1 MEFREMEEGG
11 TVTRS
16 WEDMDNDILVKI
28 FQSLTVFELTSGIAH
43 VCSAWRWAAC
53 DPLLWKTLDL
63 SMLKSNFIKIPL
75 KPYVYVHGH
84 SDKTLTRILKI
95 SLSLSRG
102 NITSLFFH
110 CNLYVSEDHLT
121 YTAQRLI
128 SLKWSREAT
137 GSDLRRVYCKFSEL
151 SGGVWESGQVRP
163 LDQENEN
170 REEKKAQLGEE
181 DISNSTDNNQVQMIS
196 INASKSSEMGKEI
209 VGEVEGMWIAV
220 TISIG
225 PIVVSRLK
233 LFRCPCLRRL
243 VLPAWNRVETVMIEA
258 IDLLKDLESL
268 TMPSI
273 VNSPRLVQAIATN
286 CRNFS
291 ELKIMG
297 PFDIYFASSLVT
309 YLPSLKVLSL
319 RCSMLCKDTLIFI
332 LDNLRCLEV
341 LNISH
346 CLLTEVPPTPA
357 PRRIVR
363 QLDKTILEKASW
375 LRKFLTCM
383 RDTCIMCQ
391 RTRNDEG
398 LMRWYKYD
406 EGLWKEDEVRSLA
419 V

>member
-11 TVTRS
+11 TVTRR
-16 WEDMDNDILVKI
+16 WEEMDIDILVKI

-43 VCSAWRWAAC
+43 VCSAWRLAAC
-53 DPLLWKTLDL
+53 DPWLWKTLDL
-63 SMLKSNFIKIPL
+63 SMLESNFIKIPL
-75 KPYVYVHGH
+75 EPYVYVHGH

-110 CNLYVSEDHLT
+110 FNLYVSEDHLT

-137 GSDLRRVYCKFSEL
+137 GSDLRR
-151 SGGVWESGQVRP
+151 
-163 LDQENEN
+163 
-170 REEKKAQLGEE
+170 
-181 DISNSTDNNQVQMIS
+181 
-196 INASKSSEMGKEI
+196 
-209 VGEVEGMWIAV
+209 
-220 TISIG
+220 
-225 PIVVSRLK
+225 
-233 LFRCPCLRRL
+233 CPRLRRL
-243 VLPAWNRVETVMIEA
+243 VLPAWNRVETVMIKA
-258 IDLLKDLESL
+258 IDLWKDLESL

-297 PFDIYFASSLVT
+297 PFDIYFASSLAT
-309 YLPSLKVLSL
+309 YLPTLKVLSL
-319 RCSMLCKDTLIFI
+319 RCSKLYKDTLIFI
-332 LDNLRCLEV
+332 LDNLRCLDV

-346 CLLTEVPPTPA
+346 CLLIQIPPPPA
-357 PRRIVR
+357 PGRIVR
-363 QLDKTILEKASW
+363 RLDKTILEKASR

-398 LMRWYKYD
+398 LMRWYKY
-406 EGLWKEDEVRSLA
+406 EKGLWKEDEVRSLA
-419 V
+419 L